1 MVSGA
6 ARDDT
11 YGADTDNAALATATL
26 RIILRFISATTSSH
40 FFYTRKPKYRG
51 SASATQGR

>member
-11 YGADTDNAALATATL
+11 YGADTDNAAPAPTL
-26 RIILRFISATTSSH
+26 RIVLRFMLATTSSR
-40 FFYTRKPKYRG
+40 FFYTRKPK
-51 SASATQGR
+51 